1 MPPAGIWYDLADS
14 PARCGAVQI
23 TSRAGLVG
31 SGRGV
36 MDQRIVNG
44 WLQGVRRVPSP
55 NCDARPAGA
64 DIDLLIVHGISLPP
78 GEYGGEWIDAFFTNC
93 LDPEAHPYFGS
104 ICTLRVSAH
113 LLIRRDGMLTQ
124 YVPFDKRAWHAGDSE
139 FDGRAACN
147 DFSIGVELE
156 GCDDQAYDKRQYR
169 ALADLAR
176 VLMKAYPGITA
187 ERIVGH
193 CHVAPQ
199 RKTDPG
205 QAFEWPRLYTLLRE

>member
-1 MPPAGIWYDLADS
+1 MPSAGIWYDLADL

-44 WLQGVRRVPSP
+44 WLEGVHRVPSP

-64 DIDLLIVHGISLPP
+64 EIDLLVVHGISLPP
-78 GEYGGEWIDAFFTNC
+78 GEYGGDWIDAFFTNC
-93 LDPEAHPYFGS
+93 LNPDAHPYFS
-104 ICTLRVSAH
+104 SVCTLRVSAH
-113 LLIRRDGMLTQ
+113 LLIRRDGKLTQ
-124 YVPFDKRAWHAGDSE
+124 YVPFDKRAWHAGESE
-139 FDGRAACN
+139 FDGRTACN

-156 GCDDQAYDKRQYR
+156 GCDDQAYDGRQYR
-169 ALADLAR
+169 ALVDLAR
-176 VLMKAYPGITA
+176 VLMKAYPGITT

-193 CHVAPQ
+193 CHIAPQ